1 MFMKKFIYLC
11 LALSLS
17 AFSNTAMAASK
28 SNLEQSHLTPIT
40 FYTEIY
46 PPANYMKDNE
56 LVGITVD
63 SLKLIWT
70 ELKLPEQDITV
81 LPWTRAY
88 RNTLKTSN
96 TALFTMAKTPAREP
110 LFKWVGPLFKSVHIL
125 MAKKSSNLKF
135 TNLADVLNYK
145 VSAIKGD
152 VSEISLR
159 QIGFPDFNIAKVDD
173 LERSFIMLQ
182 SERVEMMVTSVHSFQ
197 HLTNRLNID
206 ASQYEQ
212 VWKVNEISN
221 YIAFNIETSDEVI
234 QAYQTALD
242 KLENQR
248 SLIKQSYILPI
259 LEY

>member
-1 MFMKKFIYLC
+1 MFMKKFIYFC
-11 LALSLS
+11 LALSLF
-17 AFSNTAMAASK
+17 AFSNTVMAATK
-28 SNLEQSHLTPIT
+28 SNLDLSQLSPIT
-40 FYTEIY
+40 FYTEIF
-46 PPANYMKDNE
+46 PPANYMNNNE

-152 VSEISLR
+152 ISEISLR
-159 QIGFPDFNIAKVDD
+159 QVGFPDFNIAKVDD

-182 SERVEMMVTSVHSFQ
+182 SGRVEMMVVSIHSFQ
-197 HLTNRLNID
+197 HLTNRLGID

-212 VWKVNEISN
+212 VWKVNEIDN
-221 YIAFNIETSDEVI
+221 YIAFNLDTSDDVI

-242 KLENQR
+242 KLESQR
-248 SLIKQSYILPI
+248 TLIKQSYILPAI
-259 LEY
+259 EY

>member
-1 MFMKKFIYLC
+1 MLIRKNIYLC
-11 LALSLS
+11 LALSLF
-17 AFSNTAMAASK
+17 AFSSTLIAADRLNLALSK
-28 SNLEQSHLTPIT
+28 RTPIT
-40 FYTEIY
+40 FYTELF
-46 PPANYMKDNE
+46 PPANYMENGQ
-56 LVGITVD
+56 LVGISVD
-63 SLKLIWT
+63 SLKLIWD
-70 ELKLPEQDITV
+70 ELKLPKQSITV

-88 RNTLKTSN
+88 RNTLKIPN
-96 TALFTMAKTPAREP
+96 TALFTIAKTQAREP
-110 LFKWVGPLFKSVHIL
+110 LFKWVGPLFKSVHVL

-135 TNLADVLNYK
+135 TNLGDVLSYK

-221 YIAFNIETSDEVI
+221 YIAFNIETSDKVI

-248 SLIKQSYILPI
+248 ALIKQSYILPI